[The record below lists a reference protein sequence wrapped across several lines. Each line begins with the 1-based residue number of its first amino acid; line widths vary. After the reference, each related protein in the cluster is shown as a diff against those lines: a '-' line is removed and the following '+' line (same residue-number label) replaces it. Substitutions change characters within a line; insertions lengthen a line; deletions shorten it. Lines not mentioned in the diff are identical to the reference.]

1 MGIPYK
7 NASVYYEWICD
18 EIKIYP
24 IWICPVVPKKSN
36 TKFWTYNNNELYFD
50 IGVFGNIKKFR
61 GEEFH
66 YNKIIERKLLD
77 LSGNKCFYSG
87 TYLSREQFNTL
98 IDKDSYNIIK
108 NKYDCNNRFGDLY
121 KKIINI

>member
-1 MGIPYK
+1 M
-7 NASVYYEWICD
+7 SRC
-18 EIKIYP
+18 
-24 IWICPVVPKKSN
+24 PKKSN

-50 IGVFGNIKKFR
+50 IGVFGNIKKFH

-98 IDKDSYNIIK
+98 IDKDAYNIIK

-121 KKIINI
+121 KKIINC